1 MKRIALNLLRRQP
14 LSKSSS
20 LRSVERSIRP
30 LDRPNAQTI
39 KVDGTEASSGEPKF
53 WFHYGSY
60 KDGAIEVAKHRRISR
75 MAVGDYSSEKAGGG
89 SIPSLATIFNNFQ
102 RCIATEVCKG
112 VVTFHDSHNVGV
124 QRRRIE
130 LK

>member
-39 KVDGTEASSGEPKF
+39 KVASELTVVEGLIWMLVQDGTEASSGEPKF
-53 WFHYGSY
+53 WFHYGS
-60 KDGAIEVAKHRRISR
+60 
-75 MAVGDYSSEKAGGG
+75 
-89 SIPSLATIFNNFQ
+89 
-102 RCIATEVCKG
+102 
-112 VVTFHDSHNVGV
+112 
-124 QRRRIE
+124 
-130 LK
+130 